1 MPTTIAPPEVNTKPK
16 GSHDSSGGGFDGGG
30 GRGDDSNRW
39 GDFGGSERQTPID
52 AYRLAM
58 WLALASIVM
67 LFAGLS
73 SAYVFRMGA
82 SPDWRSIS
90 IPAFLLPNSCLLLAS
105 SLTLELFRR
114 GLKNGLDS
122 KTRLW
127 VALTNS
133 AGRWF
138 SGGTSLDLEGS
149 VCTGHLSQL
158 KPSQFVLLLDDGDPR
173 SPPGRRC
180 DCPAG
185 SFLES
190 LAPRSCDAGPHNVFG
205 FDRHL
210 LAFHGRLVDLS
221 LSTVIP
227 LEVAGWPMCVQRS

>member
-1 MPTTIAPPEVNTKPK
+1 MPATIAPPEVNTKPK
-16 GSHDSSGGGFDGGG
+16 GSHNSSGGGFDAGGW
-30 GRGDDSNRW
+30 RGDDSNRW
-39 GDFGGSERQTPID
+39 GDFGGSEPQTPID

-127 VALTNS
+127 VALTSSLGAGFLVGQVWIWKALS
-133 AGRWF
+133 AQGIYLSSNPHSSFFYLMTGTHGVHLAGGVIALLVLGWKTWRHVHVTWGLKTF
-138 SGGTSLDLEGS
+138 SDLTAIYWHFMDG
-149 VCTGHLSQL
+149 LWIYL
-158 KPSQFVLLLDDGDPR
+158 FLLL
-173 SPPGRRC
+173 
-180 DCPAG
+180 
-185 SFLES
+185 FLW
-190 LAPRSCDAGPHNVFG
+190 R
-205 FDRHL
+205 
-210 LAFHGRLVDLS
+210 
-221 LSTVIP
+221 
-227 LEVAGWPMCVQRS
+227 

>member
-1 MPTTIAPPEVNTKPK
+1 MPTTIAPPEVDTKPK

-58 WLALASIVM
+58 WLALASILM

-114 GLKNGLDS
+114 GLKIGLDS
-122 KTRLW
+122 KTRFW
-127 VALTNS
+127 VALTTLLG
-133 AGRWF
+133 AGFLVGQVWIWKALCAQGIYLSSNPHSSFFYLMTGTHGVHLAGGVIALLVLSWKAWRHVHVTRGLTTF
-138 SGGTSLDLEGS
+138 SDLTAIYWHFMDG
-149 VCTGHLSQL
+149 LWIYL
-158 KPSQFVLLLDDGDPR
+158 FLLL
-173 SPPGRRC
+173 
-180 DCPAG
+180 
-185 SFLES
+185 FLW
-190 LAPRSCDAGPHNVFG
+190 R
-205 FDRHL
+205 
-210 LAFHGRLVDLS
+210 
-221 LSTVIP
+221 
-227 LEVAGWPMCVQRS
+227 